1 MRFADSISM
10 TSSGSAARSYSIEA
24 NSFQPFAVDVAAKS
38 PLALDDRM
46 LLVELHAAWI
56 ASTDGAVE
64 KESLLAL
71 VEKSTGDFRREAC
84 QRELNVL
91 RFFLREGLTFFIWR
105 IVPFTSF
112 WDHLASGS
120 Q

>member
-1 MRFADSISM
+1 LRFADSISM

-71 VEKSTGDFRREAC
+71 VKNPQVTSGGRLAKGNSTFSA
-84 QRELNVL
+84 
-91 RFFLREGLTFFIWR
+91 F
-105 IVPFTSF
+105 SS
-112 WDHLASGS
+112 AKA
-120 Q
+120 

>member
-10 TSSGSAARSYSIEA
+10 TSSGSEAPTYSIEA
-24 NSFQPFAVDVAAKS
+24 NFLEPFAVDVAAKS

-56 ASTDGAVE
+56 ASTDGAVD

-71 VEKSTGDFRREAC
+71 VKKSTNDFRRKAC